1 MSNEIVEQQFRAMKG
16 FLESPTVVQQ
26 IGKIVTQGIN
36 PQRLVRQAVTLC
48 SENPELLKCTQQSI
62 ILGVVKAAELGLE
75 LSGPL
80 GHAYLVPRFTKIPG
94 TTQKA
99 MMAIFQVGWKG
110 LVALAFRQ
118 GNVASLPVRCVH
130 ANDRFEIVYGDEQR
144 LIHEPDLNKERGDVI
159 GYYAAVKY
167 VNGGRDFEYM
177 TKQQVIDHKEKY
189 GGKGPG
195 WSSAFDKMAMKT
207 VLRQLCSRLSMC
219 PEAQKQ
225 AMEEEYAELGV
236 APVRQLGVKENPDV
250 QLLLDQASPSGVIDG
265 NFDGGPDPSTD

>member
-1 MSNEIVEQQFRAMKG
+1 MSNEIVSADQFRAMKG
-16 FLESPTVVQQ
+16 FLESPTVIQQ

-94 TTQKA
+94 TNQKA

-118 GNVASLPVRCVH
+118 GNVASMPVRCVH
-130 ANDRFEIVYGDEQR
+130 EHDRFEITFGDEQR
-144 LIHEPDLNKERGDVI
+144 LIHEPDFNKDRGNVI

-177 TKQQVIDHKEKY
+177 TKEQVCAHRDKY

-195 WSSAFDKMAMKT
+195 WSSSFDKMAMKT
-207 VLRQLCSRLSMC
+207 VLRQLCSRLSLC

-225 AMEEEYAELGV
+225 AMEEEYEELGV
-236 APVRQLGVKENPDV
+236 APHRQISMKEAPEV
-250 QLLLDQASPSGVIDG
+250 QMLLDHASP
-265 NFDGGPDPSTD
+265 NPFDGGPDPEDDPK